1 MNGPQTATPS
11 PFRPL
16 GFSLVTGLLVALV
29 AGIALR
35 PLPDARA
42 EQVPEHEVE
51 VANAS
56 APELAKSESTAT
68 EQPAEPAAIAPERPL
83 RVTALGWEL
92 LGPAVIANDGLSPG
106 EASQFRRSN
115 LAVELA
121 VAHTPEQ
128 LAAQL
133 ARGGGVAEGAD
144 VALLPLPTFVS
155 SYEQLRALSPEVFF
169 VVGWSHG
176 RDALAADRPDLLR
189 TPNPRVDKLA
199 LVGAPGQPATL
210 LGLFAL
216 DQLGVDLD
224 RVELISP
231 QDARA
236 EHSSLRAI
244 ERSLVSSSTTLVD
257 ARELVLTSADAPRL
271 IPMVAV
277 APAGFVRDNTDAL
290 AQFTRV
296 WLTGIEQLRADVPDA
311 ARRIAAQPGA
321 PEAVALLEQMSY
333 VSFAELADAVRLA
346 GLSGRGAL
354 SLEVLFQRSW
364 ALWREVGV
372 LSTPAPEH
380 APLDNSVIA
389 RVALGEGVPVVLR
402 QLEPRRAGERELLV
416 RYLANDAEL
425 DEAALI
431 EDIGFLAG
439 SFARAEIELH
449 VRRDSRASRRIVAEA
464 IERYDLDPNHVRVGA
479 QIRKGQ
485 RACIRILAP

>member
-277 APAGFVRDNTDAL
+277 AR
-290 AQFTRV
+290 
-296 WLTGIEQLRADVPDA
+296 
-311 ARRIAAQPGA
+311 PG
-321 PEAVALLEQMSY
+321 SY
-333 VSFAELADAVRLA
+333 VT
-346 GLSGRGAL
+346 
-354 SLEVLFQRSW
+354 
-364 ALWREVGV
+364 
-372 LSTPAPEH
+372 TPMRWPSS
-380 APLDNSVIA
+380 P
-389 RVALGEGVPVVLR
+389 
-402 QLEPRRAGERELLV
+402 
-416 RYLANDAEL
+416 
-425 DEAALI
+425 
-431 EDIGFLAG
+431 
-439 SFARAEIELH
+439 
-449 VRRDSRASRRIVAEA
+449 
-464 IERYDLDPNHVRVGA
+464 
-479 QIRKGQ
+479 
-485 RACIRILAP
+485 ACG